1 MKANSQGGKCFGF
14 GEHSLKYTE
23 FFSLGYV
30 LGEMFNYSWFY
41 VELRVESIFLDRHL
55 LEIQLFQTF
64 GLLQGYLKLFFFQI
78 IKKNSCIYLFLPMR
92 DIHCFVGSL
101 LLVLRGYPLVVVA
114 SFVFFSLNFNFV

>member
-1 MKANSQGGKCFGF
+1 MKAKSQGGKCFGF

-23 FFSLGYV
+23 FFSLGYI

-64 GLLQGYLKLFFFQI
+64 GLLQGYLELFFFFFQI
-78 IKKNSCIYLFLPMR
+78 IKKNSCIYLFLPML
-92 DIHCFVGSL
+92 DIHCFTHNPYIHKAFLQCEPSGVDSTGN
-101 LLVLRGYPLVVVA
+101 YP
-114 SFVFFSLNFNFV
+114 